1 MARVMSFADALAEGT
16 VLAME
21 RDPAVFVMG
30 VGVDD
35 PGGVF
40 GSTRLP
46 HQRFGDAR
54 VFDTPISENSLTGVA
69 VGAALT
75 GMRPMLVHA
84 RTDFLPLTLDQ
95 LANHAAKWSYMAG
108 GALKAPIVVRAVIGR
123 GWGQAAQHSQSLQA
137 IVAHFPGLQVV
148 MPAAPA
154 DAKGLLLS
162 ALTGDHPVVCLEHR
176 WSYGQ
181 TGEVPE
187 GWHPVPIGRARVAR
201 EGTHLTFVAASQMVH
216 ECLRAAEVLARDG
229 VEAEVIDLRS
239 VRPWDVERVCEHVRR
254 TGRLVIADTGWTTF
268 GISAEIAARVGEELF
283 GALRAPV
290 RRVGLPPVPTPC
302 APSLERVYYPT
313 ADDLVRAARSTLH
326 DARDTPDEA
335 AGPLPLKPFQGP
347 F

>member
-1 MARVMSFADALAEGT
+1 MARVMLFSDALAEAT

-54 VFDTPISENSLTGVA
+54 VFDTPISESALTGVA

-108 GALKAPIVVRAVIGR
+108 GALKAPLVVRAVIGR

-137 IVAHFPGLQVV
+137 VVAHFPGLQVV
-148 MPAAPA
+148 MPSAPA

-176 WSYGQ
+176 WSYGLQ
-181 TGEVPE
+181 GEVPE
-187 GWHPVPIGRARVAR
+187 GWYTVPIGRARVAR
-201 EGTHLTFVAASQMVH
+201 EGVDVTFVAVSQMVQ

-239 VRPWDVERVCEHVRR
+239 VRPWDVDLVCERVRR
-254 TGRLVIADTGWTTF
+254 TGRLVVADTGWTTF
-268 GISAEIAARVGEELF
+268 GISAEVAARVGEALF
-283 GALRAPV
+283 GLLRAPI
-290 RRVGLPPVPTPC
+290 RRVGLPAVPTPC
-302 APSLERVYYPT
+302 APSLERAYYPG
-313 ADDLVRAARSTLH
+313 ADDLVRAARSTLQ
-326 DARDTPDEA
+326 DGAARGEA
-335 AGPLPLKPFQGP
+335 AAEPGPLKPFQGP

>member
-1 MARVMSFADALAEGT
+1 MSFADALAEGT

-216 ECLRAAEVLARDG
+216 ECLRAVAGARVLPHRGGPRARGAVDPARRERHARRRCGTAAAEALSGPVLTQSRRRGGPRCGRPAR
-229 VEAEVIDLRS
+229 E
-239 VRPWDVERVCEHVRR
+239 
-254 TGRLVIADTGWTTF
+254 TGRCVTC
-268 GISAEIAARVGEELF
+268 
-283 GALRAPV
+283 
-290 RRVGLPPVPTPC
+290 PT
-302 APSLERVYYPT
+302 RGGF
-313 ADDLVRAARSTLH
+313 R
-326 DARDTPDEA
+326 
-335 AGPLPLKPFQGP
+335 
-347 F
+347 